1 MQSFQAYILYVN
13 ETTKGKR
20 MDGVMMA
27 QESAREFALLT
38 DQEISQL
45 RIKTGKGH
53 RTQNDWTFISELLQD
68 KFVYTAVPVEDDYKR
83 LFSVDGVLKD
93 GGHLLIFTA
102 VEGCKEYLEKY
113 GSARFGYDLSI
124 DSIPFSTVIKVAT
137 DHQERVLLD
146 MNYPQTGRIIGYDG
160 LERKLRVVKVKN

>member
-1 MQSFQAYILYVN
+1 MRSFQAYILYVN
-13 ETTKGKR
+13 DTTKGKR

-45 RIKTGKGH
+45 RIKTGK
-53 RTQNDWTFISELLQD
+53 
-68 KFVYTAVPVEDDYKR
+68 
-83 LFSVDGVLKD
+83 
-93 GGHLLIFTA
+93 HLLIFTT

-113 GSARFGYDLSI
+113 GSARFGYDLTI
-124 DSIPFSTVIKVAT
+124 DSIPFSTVIKIAT

>member
-1 MQSFQAYILYVN
+1 M
-13 ETTKGKR
+13 
-20 MDGVMMA
+20 
-27 QESAREFALLT
+27 
-38 DQEISQL
+38 
-45 RIKTGKGH
+45 
-53 RTQNDWTFISELLQD
+53 
-68 KFVYTAVPVEDDYKR
+68 PVEEDYKR

-93 GGHLLIFTA
+93 GGHLLIFTT
-102 VEGCKEYLEKY
+102 VECCKEYLEKY
-113 GSARFGYDLSI
+113 GSARFGYDLTI